1 MEFSLAGIIR
11 QQAALRPDAPALTST
26 GRTLTFA
33 ELDRRS
39 SQVAQ
44 ALATEG
50 VGHQERVAFIE
61 KNSAEWFEVLLG
73 GAKLNAVNVSVNWRL
88 SPREMAEIVNDADA
102 RVLVVGHEF
111 RGHLAEFEDQ
121 LTSVTKTVVLGGD
134 HDGEKDKEKHERYED
149 WLARHPA
156 NDPGA
161 ASGPDDVAFQLY
173 TSGTT
178 GLPKGV
184 MLTNANF
191 GMVDRTS
198 VEWALDAASVN
209 LVAMPLFHIGGG
221 GWAIIGMWN
230 GAHSV
235 VLREVD
241 PGAVLDAVPR
251 HGVTNAFL
259 VPAVIQ
265 MMLLH
270 PDCPTT
276 DFSSLRT
283 VLYGASP
290 ISSDVLSRAI
300 ETFGCGFAQAY
311 GLTETTGAVTILRPG
326 DHEPDGPRAALLRSC
341 GLPFAWVEIRIADPD
356 SGEPLPVGQVGEI
369 WTRSAQN
376 MKGYWRKPD
385 ETAKTITADGWL
397 RTGDAGYLDGAGY
410 VFIHDRVK
418 DMVVSGGENIY
429 PAEVENVL
437 FAHPGVADVA
447 VIGVPSERWGE
458 TVKAVVVR
466 KASADGDALTAD
478 ELIAFS
484 RARLAHFKC
493 PTSVDFVEVLP
504 RNPSGKVLKRQ
515 LREPYW
521 AGTSRGVG

>member
-1 MEFSLAGIIR
+1 MQFSLAGIIR
-11 QQAALRPDAPALTST
+11 EQVASRPDAPALTAQE
-26 GRTLTFA
+26 RTLTFA
-33 ELDRRS
+33 ELDARS
-39 SQVAQ
+39 SRVAQ
-44 ALATEG
+44 ALAAEG
-50 VGHQERVAFIE
+50 VGSQDRVAFIE
-61 KNSAEWFEVLLG
+61 KNSAEWFEFLLG

-88 SPREMAEIVNDADA
+88 APREMAEIVNDAGA
-102 RVLVVGHEF
+102 RVLVVGEEF
-111 RGHLAEFEDQ
+111 RGQLAEFEDQ
-121 LTSVTKTVVLGGD
+121 LATVTKTVVLGPD
-134 HDGEKDKEKHERYED
+134 RDDKHERYED
-149 WLARHPA
+149 WLARYPEI
-156 NDPGA
+156 DPGV

-184 MLTNANF
+184 MLTNSNF
-191 GMVDRTS
+191 GMLDRTS
-198 VEWALDAASVN
+198 QEWSLDGASVN

-221 GWAIIGMWN
+221 GWAITGMSN

-241 PGAVLDAVPR
+241 AGAVLAAVPR
-251 HGVTNAFL
+251 YRVTNAFV

-270 PDCPTT
+270 PDCPAT

-290 ISSDVLSRAI
+290 IASDVLGRAV

-311 GLTETTGAVTILRPG
+311 GLTETTGAVTILRPA
-326 DHEPDGPRAALLRSC
+326 DHDPGGARAGLMRSC
-341 GLPFAWVEIRIADPD
+341 GVPFDWVELRIADPE
-356 SGEPLPVGQVGEI
+356 SGEAVPVGEVGEI
-369 WTRSAQN
+369 WTRSVQN
-376 MKGYWRKPD
+376 MKGYWRKPE
-385 ETAKTITADGWL
+385 ETAKTILTDGWL
-397 RTGDAGYLDGAGY
+397 RTGDAGYVDDAGF

-447 VIGVPSERWGE
+447 VIGVPSDRWGE

-466 KASADGDALTAD
+466 KVSPDGEALTP
-478 ELIAFS
+478 ESLIEFS
-484 RARLAHFKC
+484 RSRLAHFKC
-493 PTSVDFVEVLP
+493 PTSVDFIDVLP
-504 RNPSGKVLKRQ
+504 RNPSGKVLKRE

-521 AGTSRGVG
+521 RGVSRRVG

>member
-1 MEFSLAGIIR
+1 MEFSLADIIR
-11 QQAALRPDAPALTST
+11 QQAALRPDAPALTT
-26 GRTLTFA
+26 LERTLTFA

-39 SQVAQ
+39 NQVAQ
-44 ALATEG
+44 ALAAEG
-50 VGHQERVAFIE
+50 VGNQERVTFIE
-61 KNSAEWFEVLLG
+61 KNSAEWFEFLLG

-88 SPREMAEIVNDADA
+88 SPREMAEIVNDAEA

-111 RGHLAEFEDQ
+111 AAHLADFEDQ
-121 LTSVTKTVVLGGD
+121 LVTVTKTVVLGGEP
-134 HDGEKDKEKHERYED
+134 GNKEKDKHERYED
-149 WLARHPA
+149 WLARQPA
-156 NDPGA
+156 DDPGVV
-161 ASGPDDVAFQLY
+161 SEPGDVAFQLY

-191 GMVDRTS
+191 GMIDRTS
-198 VEWALDAASVN
+198 IEWSLDGASVN

-221 GWAIIGMWN
+221 GWAIIGMAN

-241 PGAVLDAVPR
+241 PGAVLAAVPR

-290 ISSDVLSRAI
+290 IASDVLARAI

-326 DHEPDGPRAALLRSC
+326 DHETDGPRAALLRSC
-341 GLPFAWVEIRIADPD
+341 GVPFDWVEIRIADPE
-356 SGEPLPVGQVGEI
+356 SGEPLPAGQVGEI

-385 ETAKTITADGWL
+385 ETSKTITSDGWL
-397 RTGDAGYLDGAGY
+397 RTGDAGYLDEAGY

-466 KASADGDALTAD
+466 KPSPDGEAVTAD

-521 AGTSRGVG
+521 SGTSRQV

>member
-1 MEFSLAGIIR
+1 
-11 QQAALRPDAPALTST
+11 
-26 GRTLTFA
+26 
-33 ELDRRS
+33 
-39 SQVAQ
+39 
-44 ALATEG
+44 
-50 VGHQERVAFIE
+50 
-61 KNSAEWFEVLLG
+61 
-73 GAKLNAVNVSVNWRL
+73 
-88 SPREMAEIVNDADA
+88 
-102 RVLVVGHEF
+102 
-111 RGHLAEFEDQ
+111 
-121 LTSVTKTVVLGGD
+121 VLGPDGD
-134 HDGEKDKEKHERYED
+134 DKHERYED
-149 WLARHPA
+149 WLARHPTT
-156 NDPGA
+156 DPGVT
-161 ASGPDDVAFQLY
+161 SGPEEVAFQLY

-191 GMVDRTS
+191 GMIDETS
-198 VEWALDAASVN
+198 REWALDGTSVN

-221 GWAIIGMWN
+221 GWAIIGMAC

-241 PGAVLDAVPR
+241 PAAVLAAIPR
-251 HGVTNAFL
+251 YGVTNAFL

-270 PDCPTT
+270 PDCPSTN
-276 DFSSLRT
+276 FSSLRT

-290 ISSDVLSRAI
+290 IASDVLGRAM

-326 DHEPDGPRAALLRSC
+326 DHDPGGPRAALLRSC
-341 GLPFAWVEIRIADPD
+341 GVPFDWVELRIAEPE
-356 SGEPLPVGQVGEI
+356 SGEALPEGEVGEI

-376 MKGYWRKPD
+376 MKGYWRKPE
-385 ETAKTITADGWL
+385 ETAKTLTADGWL
-397 RTGDAGYLDGAGY
+397 RTGDAGYVDQAGFVY
-410 VFIHDRVK
+410 IHDRVK

-429 PAEVENVL
+429 PAEIENVL

-458 TVKAVVVR
+458 TVKAIVVR
-466 KASADGDALTAD
+466 KTSPEGDSLTPDALI
-478 ELIAFS
+478 EFS
-484 RARLAHFKC
+484 RSRLAHFKC
-493 PTSVDFVEVLP
+493 PTSVDFIDVLP

-521 AGTSRGVG
+521 RGASRGVG

>member
-1 MEFSLAGIIR
+1 MEFSIAGIIR
-11 QQAALRPDAPALTST
+11 QQAAERPDAPALTDRE
-26 GRTLTFA
+26 RTLTFA

-44 ALATEG
+44 ALAAEG
-50 VGHQERVAFIE
+50 VAGQDRIAFIE

-88 SPREMAEIVNDADA
+88 SAREMAEIVNDAEA
-102 RVLVVGHEF
+102 RVLVVGQEF
-111 RGHLAEFEDQ
+111 RGHLAEFEDR
-121 LTSVTKTVVLGGD
+121 LSSVTKIVLLGPPANDAAGA
-134 HDGEKDKEKHERYED
+134 KHELYED
-149 WLARHPA
+149 WLGRRAA
-156 NDPGA
+156 DDPGVEA
-161 ASGPDDVAFQLY
+161 GPDDVAFQLY

-191 GMVDRTS
+191 GMVDHTS
-198 VEWALDAASVN
+198 AEWALDVSSVN

-241 PGAVLDAVPR
+241 PSAVLAAVPR
-251 HGVTNAFL
+251 YGVTNAFL

-270 PDCPTT
+270 PDCAATN
-276 DFSSLRT
+276 FSSLRT

-290 ISSDVLSRAI
+290 IASDILARAVQA
-300 ETFGCGFAQAY
+300 FGCGFAQAY

-326 DHEPDGPRAALLRSC
+326 DHDPGGPRAALLRSC
-341 GLPFAWVEIRIADPD
+341 GLAFDWVEIRIADPET
-356 SGEPLPVGQVGEI
+356 GQAVPIGQVGEI

-376 MKGYWRKPD
+376 MKGYWRKPE
-385 ETAKTITADGWL
+385 ETARTITSDGWL
-397 RTGDAGYLDGAGY
+397 RTGDAGYVDDRGY
-410 VFIHDRVK
+410 VYIHDRVK
-418 DMVVSGGENIY
+418 DMIVSGGENIY

-437 FAHPGVADVA
+437 FGHPGVADVA
-447 VIGVPSERWGE
+447 VIGVPSEKWGE

-466 KASADGDALTAD
+466 TGSPDGDALTAE

-484 RARLAHFKC
+484 RSLLAHFKC
-493 PTSVDFVEVLP
+493 PTSVDFVSVLP
-504 RNPSGKVLKRQ
+504 RNPSGKVLKRE

-521 AGTSRGVG
+521 RDRSRGVG